1 MNKKDEIKI
10 EVLSNIDDE
19 IIERQTEKRFRL
31 ITKNKY
37 SRKKLAG
44 WIGAAASAVAACFL
58 FFTMLFP
65 LLQMVGAQ
73 VPIYEGMTVS
83 NTMPTAQI
91 ETASANT
98 PMMLSLGEREPSA
111 LYLSES
117 TDAPEA
123 TATAPETV
131 ALPESITVDGADRSL
146 YYANKNEDI
155 YITIHINNPEE
166 FEILSFT
173 LNGLKYQSYM
183 FEEGS
188 NSEALILKVNVGDV
202 EGMIEYTID
211 AIKYVDG
218 SEIKDVRMDG
228 ERTVWIGVCPD
239 DQPTTEIENKSIGT
253 EVLSFDVSL
262 DDVHSLIN
270 GSDGQLFAALYKGDK
285 AIETVDV
292 STDEASHVEFSAL
305 TPGEEYTWR
314 IIACYDA
321 LDGKGFE
328 AHILYE
334 EIFRTGTHV
343 QITDA
348 AVTGGVDISFELIT
362 ADDSVVIEKIEALDK
377 GGSVIRSVD
386 ASARVFEHLPLGSY
400 TVKVTYKYG
409 ADASKTGYAY
419 SSESLDVLMLGSL
432 DSIVKNA
439 RIVKEFSGDMQVW
452 NKTTRDY
459 RSHRGIDVETND
471 ADKSV
476 YIPFSGTVTDIS
488 GSKVTV
494 KSADNPAIKI
504 VFDSLIN
511 ISVGIGDEIA
521 FGQKIGEIGRSMVKE
536 AAESEHLHL
545 EVVID
550 GEHVD
555 PKTLF
560 S

>member
-343 QITDA
+343 QINDA
-348 AVTGGVDISFELIT
+348 TVTNGVDISFELIT

-432 DSIVKNA
+432 NSIVKNA
-439 RIVKEFSGDMQVW
+439 RIVKEFSGDMHVW
-452 NKTTRDY
+452 NESTQDY

-471 ADKSV
+471 ADKGV
-476 YIPFSGTVTDIS
+476 YVPFKGIVTDIS

-494 KSADNPAIKI
+494 ESADTPAIKI

-511 ISVGIGDEIA
+511 ISVGIGDEIE
-521 FGQKIGEIGRSMVKE
+521 FGQKIGEIGFTMSLEV
-536 AAESEHLHL
+536 ADPDHLHL

-550 GEHVD
+550 GEQVD